1 MTSKNHSKVF
11 VDHNASVQLGIRID
25 GVFTHK
31 LPTGMVVSF
40 KLDGKPCS
48 GVLHVSQFPSN
59 DRAMRD
65 KMFGVATVGMPA
77 PGLTVVGV
85 EPPSEDKRYTRVRL
99 SARPD
104 KENADAQQ
112 RFSTP
117 VKEGSNAPAPSG
129 SAKTATRS
137 GAAST
142 PKTAV
147 KENGSTAK
155 VTSTATRIV
164 ATSAAV
170 PVVVAAPIDPVVRGR
185 QLSVEA
191 STPARSCGLADL
203 GRSMAIARLS
213 GDTEASALLGSIE
226 SHLSQIDALAA
237 EATRISSS
245 LSSDTLTQAS
255 ALYSVR
261 AQKRELDV
269 ETAVL
274 RQESARYAG
283 LCGKIKRAGDNVP
296 SELQSQA
303 DELKSALETKRAAL
317 KDAYAANKKLDDDA
331 DLGLLFA
338 ISAPDLKAA
347 MAEALEIAGKLADA
361 VAKRD
366 QLVSELSGMIDAYE
380 KRLG

>member
-11 VDHNASVQLGIRID
+11 VDHNASVQLGMRID

-31 LPTGMVVSF
+31 LPTGMVVGF
-40 KLDGKPCS
+40 KLNGKPCS

-59 DRAMRD
+59 ERDMRD
-65 KMFGVATVGMPA
+65 RMFGVATVGMPA
-77 PGLTVVGV
+77 PGLTVVGI

-99 SARPD
+99 SARP
-104 KENADAQQ
+104 A
-112 RFSTP
+112 
-117 VKEGSNAPAPSG
+117 KEGG
-129 SAKTATRS
+129 SDKTATKH

-142 PKTAV
+142 PKTV

-155 VTSTATRIV
+155 VTSSAPRMV
-164 ATSAAV
+164 AISAAA

-185 QLSVEA
+185 QLAVEA
-191 STPARSCGLADL
+191 RTPARSCGLADL

-213 GDTEASALLGSIE
+213 VDTEASALLGSIE

-261 AQKRELDV
+261 AQKRELDA

-303 DELKSALETKRAAL
+303 DEMKSALEAKRAAL

-366 QLVSELSGMIDAYE
+366 QLVSELSAMIDAFE